1 VISVTLV
8 VGPLIASLA
17 FDHLGVPAPYWIGAL
32 LATLALFAAS
42 AALLPKH
49 RSLPAKR
56 SFTKQISSELD
67 VPPGARGKKA
77 QPR

>member
-1 VISVTLV
+1 M
-8 VGPLIASLA
+8 ASLA
-17 FDHLGVPAPYWIGAL
+17 FDHLGIPAPYWIGAL
-32 LATLALFAAS
+32 LAALALFAAS
-42 AALLPKH
+42 AALLPKQ

-67 VPPGARGKKA
+67 VTPRARGKKV